1 MLQFYQ
7 NICKNANMKESTCI
21 DTPKSISDELTAKF
35 KQAGIKQPL
44 IAEKTEVNQSQVSLI
59 LSGKF
64 KRRSKNVDKICKY
77 AKLKIVEHKVDPIH
91 NQALMDALSNAWD
104 GTDSHAKIIAKIL
117 NALGGLK
124 I

>member
-1 MLQFYQ
+1 
-7 NICKNANMKESTCI
+7 MKESTCI

-77 AKLKIVEHKVDPIH
+77 AKLKIIEHKVDQIKVDPIH
-91 NQALMDALSNAWD
+91 NQVLMDALSNAWD

-117 NALGGLK
+117 NALGSLK
-124 I
+124 A